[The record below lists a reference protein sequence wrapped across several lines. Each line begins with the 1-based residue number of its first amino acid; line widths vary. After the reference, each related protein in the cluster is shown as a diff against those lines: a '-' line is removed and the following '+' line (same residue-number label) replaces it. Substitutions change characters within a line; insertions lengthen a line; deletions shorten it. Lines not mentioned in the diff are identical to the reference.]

1 MFGSRTTSIFKS
13 RWMALV
19 WALGIIIVAFEVA
32 APDASA
38 SNASENA
45 QAPTDAMGDP
55 ISNEDAKKL
64 DSILNGM

>member
-1 MFGSRTTSIFKS
+1 MFKRTTSIFKS

-32 APDASA
+32 APDAQA
-38 SNASENA
+38 SNTSENA

-55 ISNEDAKKL
+55 ITPEDANKL
-64 DSILNGM
+64 DSILNGV

>member
-1 MFGSRTTSIFKS
+1 MFTRTTSIFKS

-19 WALGIIIVAFEVA
+19 WAIGIVVVAFEVA
-32 APDASA
+32 APDAQA
-38 SNASENA
+38 SNPSENA

-64 DSILNGM
+64 DSILDGL